1 MARDTYRHVRILF
14 SNHIDCQIT
23 NMIWSWLCAFFS
35 ICPLTQALYNEHLRK
50 IRLQTA
56 QNQHLQKTQGGGGG
70 IRPAV
75 LYRHSRDGALAG
87 RLAVCWGCANF
98 LRL

>member
-1 MARDTYRHVRILF
+1 MNTYVRFVCKRRRMNTCNFVELKTRRINTYRKTGEGEGV
-14 SNHIDCQIT
+14 SG
-23 NMIWSWLCAFFS
+23 
-35 ICPLTQALYNEHLRK
+35 P
-50 IRLQTA
+50 TA
-56 QNQHLQKTQGGGGG
+56 
-70 IRPAV
+70 